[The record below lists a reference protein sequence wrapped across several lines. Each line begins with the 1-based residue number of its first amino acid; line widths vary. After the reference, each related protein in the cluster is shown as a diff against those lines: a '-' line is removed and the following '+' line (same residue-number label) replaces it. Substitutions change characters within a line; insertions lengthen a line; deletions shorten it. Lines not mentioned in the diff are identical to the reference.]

1 MNEVYLTQRQ
11 DFNCETIVLTISV
24 PMIKGKH
31 DISYT
36 EVDPGE
42 DPTMLAIIAKKF
54 KLFTFIFLDVLHY
67 SFYVPQ
73 LINSGIKREMT

>member
-1 MNEVYLTQRQ
+1 MKFTYCKGQ

-36 EVDPGE
+36 EEDPGKG
-42 DPTMLAIIAKKF
+42 PTMSTIIAKEF
-54 KLFTFIFLDVLHY
+54 KLFIFFIFRCFTLF
-67 SFYVPQ
+67 FYVFG
-73 LINSGIKREMT
+73 LINSRIKRKK